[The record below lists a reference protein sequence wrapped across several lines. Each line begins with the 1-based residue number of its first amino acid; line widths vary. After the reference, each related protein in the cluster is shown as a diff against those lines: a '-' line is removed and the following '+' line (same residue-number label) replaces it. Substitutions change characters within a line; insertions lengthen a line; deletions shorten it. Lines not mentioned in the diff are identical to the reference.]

1 MTVSLNAISE
11 MMDEKLSGLK
21 EDVGGLKEEMSGL
34 KEEMSRLKEDVS
46 EIKEDV
52 TQLKMDVSYL
62 KEDNKKIWADL
73 TYVKGQMAE
82 LGGRQIEMN
91 AKMDLMDAEVRGIR
105 AHLEN
110 VTDLKIQLMA
120 ENIFPATS
128 RYIETTKEVNR
139 LREGFD
145 LVSRVVRKHSEKLK
159 YVEERVRMA

>member
-1 MTVSLNAISE
+1 MAEKELLNAISE

-21 EDVGGLKEEMSGL
+21 EDVGGLKEEMSG
-34 KEEMSRLKEDVS
+34 LKEDVS